1 MVMQPVLA
9 VTDATVSSFLPRALL
24 LRASELRLI
33 VLCWKEIRPSGVSI
47 AGIMTMPEPIMGA
60 PFSLVVLKNIFVIIT
75 FSKS

>member
-1 MVMQPVLA
+1 MQPVLA

-47 AGIMTMPEPIMGA
+47 AGIMTLPY
-60 PFSLVVLKNIFVIIT
+60 LKIPVELEGLNY
-75 FSKS
+75 